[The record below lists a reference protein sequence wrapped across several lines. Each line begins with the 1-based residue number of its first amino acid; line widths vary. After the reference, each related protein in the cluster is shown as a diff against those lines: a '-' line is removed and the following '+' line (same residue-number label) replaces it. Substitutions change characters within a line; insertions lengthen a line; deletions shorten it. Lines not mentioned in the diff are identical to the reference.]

1 MKEILGDGLA
11 VYGVEDVLKK
21 SMEGA
26 IELVQIDKNLRIAD
40 GYARN
45 AKSLILEE
53 KRDAL
58 VGGTSIGG

>member
-1 MKEILGDGLA
+1 
-11 VYGVEDVLKK
+11 
-21 SMEGA
+21 MEGA

-45 AKSLILEE
+45 ANSLILEE